1 LSLEQELGEFHTTT
15 ERSQVGAVIYQL
27 DSVGFH
33 DLPVNLAAG
42 QLVEMNG
49 KLVAQILV
57 LEKALRTEH
66 PARAAGPAEEVHEL
80 EHDLSSAVYPWPEGA
95 APADSHHD

>member
-1 LSLEQELGEFHTTT
+1 VKIS
-15 ERSQVGAVIYQL
+15 
-27 DSVGFH
+27 
-33 DLPVNLAAG
+33 
-42 QLVEMNG
+42 G

-57 LEKALRTEH
+57 LERALRTED

-80 EHDLSSAVYPWPEGA
+80 EHDLSSAVYFWPEGA